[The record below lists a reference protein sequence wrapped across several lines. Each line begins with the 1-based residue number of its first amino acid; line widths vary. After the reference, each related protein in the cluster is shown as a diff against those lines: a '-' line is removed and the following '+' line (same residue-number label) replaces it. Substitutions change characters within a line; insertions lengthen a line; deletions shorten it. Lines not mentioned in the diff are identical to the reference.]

1 MDEATSA
8 LDTKTEADVTSAI
21 AELKGEVTVISIA
34 HRLSTI
40 RDHDQLWFMR
50 DGRIREVMIKLAER
64 APGEPGRPGNN
75 SNRAPRETGRL
86 SSGAGELGPADLGL
100 TVIEIDE
107 SNAHR
112 FDVPRGMTGLLV
124 QRVEPMSA
132 AFDASIERGQVI
144 LEINREP
151 VHSVAGFRRVL
162 SMLRQGD
169 AVAVFLYL
177 PDIDQKNIR
186 TLRLEPR

>member
-1 MDEATSA
+1 
-8 LDTKTEADVTSAI
+8 
-21 AELKGEVTVISIA
+21 
-34 HRLSTI
+34 
-40 RDHDQLWFMR
+40 MR
-50 DGRIREVMIKLAER
+50 DGRVRELTVKLAER
-64 APGEPGRPGNN
+64 TPGRNGA
-75 SNRAPRETGRL
+75 NRSPRDETRPNR
-86 SSGAGELGPADLGL
+86 GARDFGPAELGL

-124 QRVEPMSA
+124 QRVEPMSP

-151 VHSVAGFRRVL
+151 VHSIAGFRRIL
-162 SMLRQGD
+162 GNLRHGE
-169 AVAVFLYL
+169 AMAVFIYI